1 MEHAGTGANY
11 VILTKRNKLQHEKNP
26 APYLVYE
33 FIFIVLFVN
42 LYLRKIINIK
52 KKKKKKTL
60 TCLNVDVSTKFSE
73 IFVA

>member
-42 LYLRKIINIK
+42 LYRRKIMNRK
-52 KKKKKKTL
+52 KKKKRL
-60 TCLNVDVSTKFSE
+60 
-73 IFVA
+73 

>member
-42 LYLRKIINIK
+42 LYRRKIMNR
-52 KKKKKKTL
+52 KKKKKTL
-60 TCLNVDVSTKFSE
+60 TCLNVDFSTKFSE

>member
-42 LYLRKIINIK
+42 LYRRKIMNRK
-52 KKKKKKTL
+52 KKKKKDFDLFK
-60 TCLNVDVSTKFSE
+60 CRCFYE
-73 IFVA
+73 I

>member
-42 LYLRKIINIK
+42 LYRRKIMNRK
-52 KKKKKKTL
+52 KKKKDFDLFK
-60 TCLNVDVSTKFSE
+60 CRCFYE
-73 IFVA
+73 I